1 MPDFGHSLGD
11 GYIVVLYPEDL
22 AGEEIAALPD
32 FVTSD
37 EEVARAVLAGPHTES
52 TTEVKAITIEQTMT
66 CQDLHIGALQQFSTT
81 WVKFL
86 TSGA

>member
-66 CQDLHIGALQQFSTT
+66 ARTC
-81 WVKFL
+81 
-86 TSGA
+86 TSARCSSSPPPGSSS